1 MNSFLMFILA
11 LAPIIW
17 LIVAMSVLKMAGWKA
32 CLIALVVTFIEA
44 MAFWKMPFVFAATA
58 AAEGIANALWPI
70 IIVILAALFVY
81 NLTVETGVT
90 SWKVWLA
97 LVQQLPFLQVS

>member
-1 MNSFLMFILA
+1 MFILA

-32 CLIALVVTFIEA
+32 CLIALVVTFVEA

-58 AAEGIANALWPI
+58 
-70 IIVILAALFVY
+70 
-81 NLTVETGVT
+81 
-90 SWKVWLA
+90 
-97 LVQQLPFLQVS
+97 VS